1 MKYLFFDIEC
11 SNCFKGVG
19 KICEFGFVITD
30 ENFKILFKD
39 VYPMSPGKG
48 GENRFYLKGRKHQK
62 DLELAWPY
70 EYYYSQPE
78 FPAFYEQIKRLMA
91 NDDVI
96 CFGFDSDNDI
106 SYIYNTCVR
115 YKLEPFDFVC
125 YDVQKIA
132 SWHIQDKPTHL
143 KETYKKLVGTS
154 KVAQF
159 QEHLSR
165 DDAHMTM
172 SILEAVCVLEGLS
185 SNEVLD
191 RYKNA
196 KTSLYNWNK
205 RMNEPT
211 HIEEGAKSNMTDEE
225 NNKFN
230 TFIDSLKDLAF
241 QNKDND
247 MPQIVSD
254 LDAFKAHYII
264 HNIDLQKDGDALLFL
279 TSAALLNTYVKQDN
293 HNEQINY
300 SFKST
305 LKRLLRR
312 SKHILFNSIKM
323 NYIDKELGGNN
334 LIIFEFNNCYQFSY
348 HSVPKYLN
356 KEIPE
361 EYRCSS
367 EYWGIRNKMFI
378 NDLFKRVLKN
388 KIGFSNKTIDG
399 SNLIE
404 KINSI
409 DVNYFLKEEDCDE

>member
-11 SNCFKGVG
+11 SNCFNGVG
-19 KICEFGFVITD
+19 KICEYGFVVTD
-30 ENFKILFKD
+30 ENFNILSKN

-48 GENRFYLKGRKHQK
+48 RDCRFHLKGRKHQK

-78 FPAFYEQIKRLMA
+78 FPAFYNQIKHLMF

-96 CFGFDSDNDI
+96 CFGFSSDNDI
-106 SYIYNTCVR
+106 SYIYNSCKR
-115 YKLEPFDFVC
+115 YNLEPFDFVC

-132 SWHIQDKPTHL
+132 SLYSESKPTHL
-143 KETYKKLVGTS
+143 KETYIKLVGSS
-154 KVAQF
+154 KIAQF
-159 QEHLSR
+159 QEHLSS

-172 SILEAVCVLEGLS
+172 SILEAVCVL
-185 SNEVLD
+185 SNLPSKTILRKFE
-191 RYKNA
+191 NT
-196 KTSLYNWNK
+196 KTSLKDWVD
-205 RMNEPT
+205 RTTGPT
-211 HIEEGAKSNMTDEE
+211 GVEKGAKSNMSEE
-225 NNKFN
+225 EIKQFSSFIVTIKELALSNKEKE
-230 TFIDSLKDLAF
+230 T
-241 QNKDND
+241 
-247 MPQIVSD
+247 PQVVSD

-293 HNEQINY
+293 HNEHINY